1 MKKELLYLADVTIR
15 NGQFEKVR
23 SISLMMRQ
31 TENTMLW
38 GRDHTGRILIRFLRG
53 EGTALEGSVYAGGGR
68 LQEYTRDAFE
78 KHRIY
83 YIDSNAEFM
92 NSLDLAENLFLLK
105 KNSLRKFWLNTKA
118 IHSQAQ
124 MLLEKYGTGLNGR
137 EKIRSLGT
145 AGRIA
150 AALVRAAAQGA
161 QLIAL
166 DNITADC
173 PAEEIRF
180 LCGIIG
186 KMQREDITFL
196 IYDVHG
202 ESLLPVVDRMI
213 VMKQGVIV
221 KKLTDKSQF
230 GLRYQAAAG
239 QTMREEGQIIR
250 EKGGEGERVIKEK
263 PVKERSVKDG
273 DYRIRG
279 IVRDEKRPLDIR
291 IAPGEIVFL
300 PHRDAAAQLK
310 CWRTLL
316 GEEGCRPEINLC
328 EKTVKWKN
336 CADLIR
342 SRIAFWGKERGGSC
356 LFYKMSVE
364 DNILMPSLKRISRF
378 GFYRREADFIMQDG
392 LIEAG
397 KLLRIRPEYLSQKA
411 ELELN
416 VYRWKLFHPRILI
429 LYNILSGLDEEL
441 KEWTAGQLR
450 LMAERGSAVLL
461 LEMSAEDAMALAD
474 RIIGNADEAD
484 RAADRQMGNG
494 D

>member
-1 MKKELLYLADVTIR
+1 MKKELLHFADVTIR

-23 SISLMMRQ
+23 SIGLMIRQ
-31 TENTMLW
+31 TENTILW

-68 LQEYTRDAFE
+68 LQEYGRAEFE

-83 YIDSNAEFM
+83 YIDSNPEFM

-105 KNSLRKFWLNTKA
+105 KNSLRKCWLNGKA
-118 IHSQAQ
+118 IHCQAE
-124 MLLEKYGTGLNGR
+124 MLLQKYETGFNGR
-137 EKIRSLGT
+137 EKIREIGT

-173 PAEEIRF
+173 PAQELRF
-180 LCGIIG
+180 LCGMIG
-186 KMQREDITFL
+186 KMQQEGITFL

-202 ESLLPVVDRMI
+202 ESLFPVVEQMI
-213 VMKQGVIV
+213 VMNQGEIV
-221 KKLTDKSQF
+221 RKLTEKSRF
-230 GLRYQAAAG
+230 KLRYQVAASHV
-239 QTMREEGQIIR
+239 MREAEGSVRKKGR
-250 EKGGEGERVIKEK
+250 EGPEPIKEGE
-263 PVKERSVKDG
+263 
-273 DYRIRG
+273 YRIRG
-279 IVRDEKRPLDIR
+279 IVRDGKRPLDIR

-300 PHRDAAAQLK
+300 SHQDAARQLK

-316 GEEGCRPEINLC
+316 GETDRRPEIELYA
-328 EKTVKWKN
+328 KTVTWKS
-336 CADLIR
+336 CTDLIR
-342 SRIAFWGKERGGSC
+342 NRIAFWGKEKGDGS
-356 LFYKMSVE
+356 LFYNMSAE
-364 DNILMPSLKRISRF
+364 DNILMPSLRRISRF
-378 GFYRREADFIMQDG
+378 GFYRREADFIMQDD
-392 LIEAG
+392 LIEARE
-397 KLLRIRPEYLSQKA
+397 LLQTRPGRLSERA

-441 KEWTAGQLR
+441 KEWTGAQLR
-450 LMAERGSAVLL
+450 LMAQRGSAVLL
-461 LEMSAEDAMALAD
+461 LEMAAEDAKALAD
-474 RIIGNADEAD
+474 RTIGDADDANGEAD
-484 RAADRQMGNG
+484 HQNGNG